1 MSQPNNSFSA
11 PVGVTTNT
19 SSSAAS
25 SHAPSRISNPM
36 VEHVVSSS
44 LPITVPQSLLISANP
59 MASLRIFAEAERA
72 KNRGQ
77 TSSQKVSWTSAWSRF
92 PTSSAAQSAQVSATA
107 NHTNDRKRPRPLT
120 AEVETDAVVSVGSS
134 TPQTVRL
141 PLRKRRKNI
150 PNRNPFYPS
159 YNQSPTPSILSLSST
174 VSTGDTTDSDA
185 HDLTEDEDR
194 NENNEYLVPA
204 YPCLPPTPLTPHDV
218 LQSTTIS
225 RLFSR
230 TNRTFHQIA
239 NSATGLVEADQSTC
253 NRMAELVEVLRGDL
267 GGRRWFEV
275 VERAFLSPGSKEV
288 LSNSTTRNGKGSTSS
303 IAPKPPHNDHSVAIT
318 GKETSSNGL
327 PGRRRIQ
334 SMEQSGVDARAHR
347 ALSGSSDVTNHLG
360 SGSDSLNESHRLM
373 LDPRY
378 QILTQAPGFIQSLF
392 VSSDPVTVPVMYRPP
407 SDVRGLHASQQTH
420 PSELNTSQKIN
431 GASTGSNT
439 KSHPASVASGNGA
452 FENLSIQQQIDSY
465 HDCTIELSKFL
476 GDLTDYRDRLL
487 EVRDGCLSV
496 DKRRRAL
503 WAIVKVCANGYDEI
517 CNGQDAKTVTESSA
531 VAASTTESKQEPN
544 GVIHANQSGA
554 SARTNGHT
562 GSPSLRGKSRAR

>member
-1 MSQPNNSFSA
+1 MSQPNSNSAA

-19 SSSAAS
+19 SSSTTS
-25 SHAPSRISNPM
+25 SHALTRMRNPM

-59 MASLRIFAEAERA
+59 MASLRIFAESERA
-72 KNRGQ
+72 KTRGE

-92 PTSSAAQSAQVSATA
+92 PTSSTAQSAQVYATT
-107 NHTNDRKRPRPLT
+107 NHTNDRKRRRPPT
-120 AEVETDAVVSVGSS
+120 VEFGTDALVSVGSS
-134 TPQTVRL
+134 TSQTARL

-150 PNRNPFYPS
+150 PNRQPFQTFG
-159 YNQSPTPSILSLSST
+159 NQSSTPLILSPSSN
-174 VSTGDTTDSDA
+174 VSTGDTTDSDI
-185 HDLTEDEDR
+185 HELTEDEDR
-194 NENNEYLVPA
+194 EEDNGYLVPV
-204 YPCLPPTPLTPHDV
+204 YPCLPPTPLTPQDV
-218 LQSTTIS
+218 LQSTTLS

-253 NRMAELVEVLRGDL
+253 NRMGELVEVLRGDL

-275 VERAFLSPGSKEV
+275 VERAFLSPASKEV
-288 LSNSTTRNGKGSTSS
+288 SSNSTARNGKGPTTSIS
-303 IAPKPPHNDHSVAIT
+303 QKPPLNDHSVAIP

-334 SMEQSGVDARAHR
+334 STEQSGVDPRAHR
-347 ALSGSSDVTNHLG
+347 AFTGSSDAPNHLG
-360 SGSDSLNESHRLM
+360 SGSNSLNESHRSM

-407 SDVRGLHASQQTH
+407 SDVRGLHAGQQTQ
-420 PSELNTSQKIN
+420 PSELSTSQKIN

-439 KSHPASVASGNGA
+439 KSHPASVASGNA
-452 FENLSIQQQIDSY
+452 TFENLSNQQQIDSY

-476 GDLTDYRDRLL
+476 GDLIDYRDRLL

-496 DKRRRAL
+496 EKRRRAL
-503 WAIVKVCANGYDEI
+503 WAIVKVCADGYEEI
-517 CNGQDAKTVTESSA
+517 CNGQDGNSATKLSA
-531 VAASTTESKQEPN
+531 VAPSTESKQEPN
-544 GVIHANQSGA
+544 GTVSASQSTMP
-554 SARTNGHT
+554 SRTNGHT
-562 GSPSLRGKSRAR
+562 ASPSLRGKGKAR

>member
-1 MSQPNNSFSA
+1 MSHPNNNSSA

-25 SHAPSRISNPM
+25 SHAPTRMRNPM
-36 VEHVVSSS
+36 VEQVVSSS

-59 MASLRIFAEAERA
+59 MASLQIFAEAERA
-72 KNRGQ
+72 KTRGQ
-77 TSSQKVSWTSAWSRF
+77 TSSQRVSWTSAWSRF
-92 PTSSAAQSAQVSATA
+92 PTSSLAQSAQVHATA
-107 NHTNDRKRPRPLT
+107 NHTNDRKRPRPPT
-120 AEVETDAVVSVGSS
+120 AEFETDALVSVGSS
-134 TPQTVRL
+134 TSQAARL
-141 PLRKRRKNI
+141 PLRKRRKNM

-159 YNQSPTPSILSLSST
+159 YLQSPTPSILSLSST
-174 VSTGDTTDSDA
+174 VSTGDTTDSDV

-194 NENNEYLVPA
+194 DENNEYLVPA

-218 LQSTTIS
+218 LQSTTLS
-225 RLFSR
+225 RMFSR
-230 TNRTFHQIA
+230 ANRTFHQIA

-253 NRMAELVEVLRGDL
+253 NRMGELVEVLRGDL

-275 VERAFLSPGSKEV
+275 VERAFLSPTSKEV
-288 LSNSTTRNGKGSTSS
+288 LSNSTRNGKSTASS
-303 IAPKPPHNDHSVAIT
+303 IAQKPPQNDSVANA
-318 GKETSSNGL
+318 GKETSSNAL

-334 SMEQSGVDARAHR
+334 SMEQPGLDARSHR
-347 ALSGSSDVTNHLG
+347 VFGGSSDATNHLE

-392 VSSDPVTVPVMYRPP
+392 VSSDPVTVPMMYRPP
-407 SDVRGLHASQQTH
+407 NDVRGLHASQQTQ

-439 KSHPASVASGNGA
+439 KSHPASVASGNGSL
-452 FENLSIQQQIDSY
+452 ENLSIQQQIDSY
-465 HDCTIELSKFL
+465 HDCTIEISKFL

-517 CNGQDAKTVTESSA
+517 CNGQNSNTKTESSA
-531 VAASTTESKQEPN
+531 VAASTMESKQEPN
-544 GVIHANQSGA
+544 GTVHTGQSTA
-554 SARTNGHT
+554 PSRTNGHT
-562 GSPSLRGKSRAR
+562 ETPSLRGKSRAR